1 MLLLS
6 RRLSKTDSSAGN
18 RSIGGS
24 LVLYWLCMVL
34 AMLAAALLLLSV
46 TGVLSRTARQFGETA
61 ALQQS
66 NTAALFTAQMDALA
80 AQGIELSETVGGELE
95 RFLARRGLSFDALND
110 DPALI
115 AELESL
121 MIPTLE
127 TAMAGSTCSGV
138 YFCLDATA
146 NTTLPESKTSRMG
159 VYLRYSGLPIPAAS
173 QPIFGERWMLPGK
186 TACSCTTAGIR
197 SWTRPCSPATGRSWR
212 GRVSG
217 SPAAASGRG
226 GCHCRIPGRA

>member
-18 RSIGGS
+18 RSIGRS
-24 LVLYWLCMVL
+24 LVLYWLCMAL

-61 ALQQS
+61 ALQQN
-66 NTAALFTAQMDALA
+66 NTAALFTAQMDALS
-80 AQGIELSETVGGELE
+80 AQGIELSETVSGELE
-95 RFLARRGLSFDALND
+95 RFLASRSLSFDALND

-121 MIPTLE
+121 MIPALE
-127 TAMAGSTCSGV
+127 TTMAGSTCSGV

-146 NTTLPESKTSRMG
+146 NTTLPVIG
-159 VYLRYSGLPIPAAS
+159 IP
-173 QPIFGERWMLPGK
+173 
-186 TACSCTTAGIR
+186 IR
-197 SWTRPCSPATGRSWR
+197 SAQLGGMDALLSTVQMPTGIPVAAHSTTPPTLSPASCASAMAAIIRS
-212 GRVSG
+212 
-217 SPAAASGRG
+217 P
-226 GCHCRIPGRA
+226 

>member
-1 MLLLS
+1 MPLLS

-46 TGVLSRTARQFGETA
+46 TGVLSRTAQQFGETA

-95 RFLARRGLSFDALND
+95 SFLAHRGLSFDALND

-121 MIPTLE
+121 MIPALE
-127 TAMAGSTCSGV
+127 TTMAGSTCSGV

-146 NTTLPESKTSRMG
+146 NTTLPGSKTSRMG
-159 VYLRYSGLPIPAAS
+159 VYLRYSGLRSAHPSGI
-173 QPIFGERWMLPGK
+173 
-186 TACSCTTAGIR
+186 TAL
-197 SWTRPCSPATGRSWR
+197 
-212 GRVSG
+212 
-217 SPAAASGRG
+217 
-226 GCHCRIPGRA
+226 

>member
-24 LVLYWLCMVL
+24 LALYWLCMVL

-95 RFLARRGLSFDALND
+95 RFLAHRGLSFDALND

-121 MIPTLE
+121 MIPALENLLELHECIQALQNQDYDNCAMVTFRHARKLTVQASPDMPWTL
-127 TAMAGSTCSGV
+127 
-138 YFCLDATA
+138 D
-146 NTTLPESKTSRMG
+146 
-159 VYLRYSGLPIPAAS
+159 
-173 QPIFGERWMLPGK
+173 GEREDGH
-186 TACSCTTAGIR
+186 AEVVVENVQHAIR
-197 SWTRPCSPATGRSWR
+197 LIQREE
-212 GRVSG
+212 
-217 SPAAASGRG
+217 
-226 GCHCRIPGRA
+226 

>member
-1 MLLLS
+1 MPLLS

-46 TGVLSRTARQFGETA
+46 TGVLSRTAQQFGETA

-95 RFLARRGLSFDALND
+95 SFLAHRSLSFDALM
-110 DPALI
+110 
-115 AELESL
+115 
-121 MIPTLE
+121 MIRRL
-127 TAMAGSTCSGV
+127 
-138 YFCLDATA
+138 
-146 NTTLPESKTSRMG
+146 
-159 VYLRYSGLPIPAAS
+159 S
-173 QPIFGERWMLPGK
+173 Q
-186 TACSCTTAGIR
+186 
-197 SWTRPCSPATGRSWR
+197 SWNPC
-212 GRVSG
+212 
-217 SPAAASGRG
+217 
-226 GCHCRIPGRA
+226 